1 MIALN
6 SKQEITEER
15 IRELGVISRQDIQN
29 KAQTEKIMNEEE
41 TISEKNNG
49 SKFPNYEE
57 RCKITAGQFLF

>member
-6 SKQEITEER
+6 SKREITEER

-29 KAQTEKIMNEEE
+29 KTQTEKIMNGKE

-57 RCKITAGQFLF
+57 KCKITAGLFLF